1 LDHEFNAKPNTI
13 LKAGHWC
20 PQCMAPPWNFDQQAR
35 GNPFFAQVWYADH
48 DQDEQN
54 YYAEESIDDIVNA
67 DLEWQQRNTS

>member
-1 LDHEFNAKPNTI
+1 
-13 LKAGHWC
+13 
-20 PQCMAPPWNFDQQAR
+20 MVPPWNFDQQAR

-54 YYAEESIDDIVNA
+54 NYAEESIHDIVNA